1 MIGAFAKRVN
11 LRLILQSGRFW
22 SSTTA
27 GSLPSSYDVVIV
39 GGGVVGSA
47 LAGRLVEDSPSLRIA
62 LVEAGPGPP
71 KTTQSIDTSQPPN
84 PRSYALSLASMKTLG
99 CLDQLTITRLGGPYN
114 TMQVWEE
121 GQPAPLIW
129 SAQDDLP
136 TTKANNDFESSHP
149 MMLGACFE
157 DHVLQSLLWKRFDG
171 LDSSRNSGALDVFT
185 NSTVQGVT
193 WNPHQPDDWIK
204 ASIDPSNDKE
214 EGSQRQT
221 IRTRLLVA
229 ADGGRSQLR
238 DSVFQINTSSR
249 RFDYQQSAV
258 TATVRLDSPL
268 KGRAFQR
275 FLNTGPLA
283 LLPTRCPNHAVFVWS
298 LPTAMAQQLIK
309 DQNNNSALLVERLN
323 QQLQVGLEPIPRM
336 FASNRMS
343 PLPSFLHNEI
353 DRLLD
358 TLHFAPPLA
367 SSAIDQFR
375 AAPMIRQLATSAVS
389 FPLVTQMAE
398 TFTTRY
404 GGVLIGDAAHTVH
417 PLAGQGLNLGLGA
430 VQVLANAIRDHGRYQ
445 DVRAALPAY
454 EYDMQTHKAAA
465 VASIHAIQCLFQE
478 SSILAKHGK
487 SLGMN
492 LVQSVPPIRK
502 ALVRAACFGH
512 LM

>member
-1 MIGAFAKRVN
+1 MIGAVSKRVN
-11 LRLILQSGRFW
+11 IRLILQSGRFW
-22 SSTTA
+22 SSVTA
-27 GSLPSSYDVVIV
+27 GPSPSSYDVVIV

-71 KTTQSIDTSQPPN
+71 KNQSIDTSQPPN

-99 CLDQLTITRLGGPYN
+99 CLDQSTITNLGGPYS

-129 SAQDDLP
+129 SAQHDLP
-136 TTKANNDFESSHP
+136 TTKANNSFESNHP

-171 LDSSRNSGALDVFT
+171 LDSRTNSAFDVFT
-185 NSTVQGVT
+185 NSTVQDVT

-204 ASIDPSNDKE
+204 ASIVDPSNDKA
-214 EGSQRQT
+214 GSQRQTT

-249 RFDYQQSAV
+249 RINYQQSAV
-258 TATVRLDSPL
+258 TATVRLESPL
-268 KGRAFQR
+268 KGRAYQR

-283 LLPTRCPNHAVFVWS
+283 LLPTRCPHHAVFVWS
-298 LPTAMAQQLIK
+298 LPTSMAQQIIN
-309 DQNNNSALLVERLN
+309 DQNNNSVLLVERLN

-336 FASNRMS
+336 LTSNKTS
-343 PLPSFLHNEI
+343 PLPSFLHTEM

-375 AAPMIRQLATSAVS
+375 AAPMIRQLATSALT

-465 VASIHAIQCLFQE
+465 VASIHAIQRLFQE
-478 SSILAKHGK
+478 SSVLAKHGK

-492 LVQSVPPIRK
+492 LVQSVSPIRK